1 MEQVMTVLVVGVPD
15 GEQLELLRSGI
26 QRNPHFRVVS
36 HAHDPAVALAHARVL
51 LPDITVMSL
60 PAGLDRLD
68 ADPAVLRVFHGVRT
82 LDPPSGVVLRTAAA
96 RVPRAVSGLEVEGAV
111 HVVREGD
118 ADALMR
124 ALRTIGLRRASCDPD
139 QMP

>member
-1 MEQVMTVLVVGVPD
+1 MGRVMTVLVVGVPE

-26 QRNPHFRVVS
+26 QRNPHFQVVS
-36 HAHDPAVALAHARVL
+36 HADDPAVALAHARVL
-51 LPDITVMSL
+51 LPDITVLSL
-60 PAGLDRLD
+60 PAGIDSID
-68 ADPAVLRVFHGVRT
+68 SDPEVLRVFRGVRG
-82 LDPPSGVVLRTAAA
+82 LDPPSGVVLRTPSA

-118 ADALMR
+118 SEALMR

-139 QMP
+139 EMP

>member
-1 MEQVMTVLVVGVPD
+1 MTVLVVGVPD

-36 HAHDPAVALAHARVL
+36 HAHDPTIGLAHARVL
-51 LPDITVMSL
+51 LPDITVLSL
-60 PAGLDRLD
+60 VAGLDSLD
-68 ADPAVLRVFHGVRT
+68 AAPEVLRMFRGVRA
-82 LDPPSGVVLRTAAA
+82 LDPPSGVVLRTAAD
-96 RVPRAVSGLEVEGAV
+96 RVPRAMSALAVDGAV

-118 ADALMR
+118 SEALMR

-139 QMP
+139 EMP

>member
-1 MEQVMTVLVVGVPD
+1 MTVLVVGVPD

-51 LPDITVMSL
+51 LPDITVLSL
-60 PAGLDRLD
+60 PAGLDSLD
-68 ADPAVLRVFHGVRT
+68 ADPGVFRVFHGVRA

-96 RVPRAVSGLEVEGAV
+96 RMPRAVSGLSVEGAV

-118 ADALMR
+118 AEALMR

-139 QMP
+139 EMP

>member
-1 MEQVMTVLVVGVPD
+1 MTVLVVGVPD

-26 QRNPHFRVVS
+26 QRNPHFQVVS

-60 PAGLDRLD
+60 PAGLDSID
-68 ADPAVLRVFHGVRT
+68 SDPAVLRVFRGVRD
-82 LDPPSGVVLRTAAA
+82 LDPPSGVVLRTPAVQ
-96 RVPRAVSGLEVEGAV
+96 VPRAVSGLAVEGAV
-111 HVVREGD
+111 HIVREGD
-118 ADALMR
+118 FDALMR

-139 QMP
+139 EMP

>member
-1 MEQVMTVLVVGVPD
+1 MMTVLVVGVPE

-36 HAHDPAVALAHARVL
+36 HAHDPVVALAHARVL

-60 PAGLDRLD
+60 PAGLHSLD
-68 ADPAVLRVFHGVRT
+68 AAPDVLDVFHGVRA
-82 LDPPSGVVLRTAAA
+82 LDPPGGVVLRTAGAG
-96 RVPRAVSGLEVEGAV
+96 VPREVSALAVDGAV
-111 HVVREGD
+111 HIVREGD
-118 ADALMR
+118 SDALMR

-139 QMP
+139 EMP

>member
-1 MEQVMTVLVVGVPD
+1 MTVLVVGMPD

-60 PAGLDRLD
+60 PAGLDLLD
-68 ADPAVLRVFHGVRT
+68 ADPDVLRVFHGVRT

-96 RVPRAVSGLEVEGAV
+96 QVPRAVSGLTVEGAV

-139 QMP
+139 EMP

>member
-1 MEQVMTVLVVGVPD
+1 MTVLVVGVPE

-36 HAHDPAVALAHARVL
+36 HADVPAVALAHARVL
-51 LPDITVMSL
+51 LPDITVLSL
-60 PAGLDRLD
+60 PAGVDSLDTVPGVLD
-68 ADPAVLRVFHGVRT
+68 VFHGVRA

-96 RVPRAVSGLEVEGAV
+96 GVPRAVSGLAVDGAV
-111 HVVREGD
+111 HIVREGD
-118 ADALMR
+118 SEALMR

-139 QMP
+139 EMP

>member
-1 MEQVMTVLVVGVPD
+1 MTVLVVGVPD

-51 LPDITVMSL
+51 LPDITVLSL

-68 ADPAVLRVFHGVRT
+68 AAPDVLHVFHGVRA
-82 LDPPSGVVLRTAAA
+82 LDPPSAVVLRTSAT
-96 RVPRAVSGLEVEGAV
+96 RVPRAVSGLAAEGAV
-111 HVVREGD
+111 HVVRESD
-118 ADALMR
+118 AEALMR
-124 ALRTIGLRRASCDPD
+124 ALHAIGLRRASCDPD
-139 QMP
+139 PMP

>member
-1 MEQVMTVLVVGVPD
+1 MTVLVVGVPD

-36 HAHDPAVALAHARVL
+36 HADDPAVALAHARVL
-51 LPDITVMSL
+51 LPDITVLSL
-60 PAGLDRLD
+60 PAGLDRID
-68 ADPAVLRVFHGVRT
+68 ADPEVLRVFHGVRT

-96 RVPRAVSGLEVEGAV
+96 RVPRAVSGLAVDGAV

-139 QMP
+139 QRP

>member
-1 MEQVMTVLVVGVPD
+1 MTVLVVGVPD

-36 HAHDPAVALAHARVL
+36 HADDPAVALAHARVL
-51 LPDITVMSL
+51 LPDITVLSL
-60 PAGLDRLD
+60 PAGLDRID
-68 ADPAVLRVFHGVRT
+68 ADPEVLRVFHGVRT

-96 RVPRAVSGLEVEGAV
+96 RVPRAVSGLAVDGAV

>member
-1 MEQVMTVLVVGVPD
+1 MTVLVVGVPD

-51 LPDITVMSL
+51 LPDITVLSL
-60 PAGLDRLD
+60 PAGLDRID
-68 ADPAVLRVFHGVRT
+68 ADPEVLRVFHGVRT

-96 RVPRAVSGLEVEGAV
+96 RVPRAVSGLAVDGAV